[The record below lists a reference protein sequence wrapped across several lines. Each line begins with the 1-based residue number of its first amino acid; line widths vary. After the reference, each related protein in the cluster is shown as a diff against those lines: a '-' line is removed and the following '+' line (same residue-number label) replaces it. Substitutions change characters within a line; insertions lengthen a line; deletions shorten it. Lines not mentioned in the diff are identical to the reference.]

1 MKPRIKT
8 EYVDRETGEKLTA
21 AHVQKKYVKIKCKKT
36 IKNLGWNIEIT
47 YLWECELNN
56 QLTLTL

>member
-1 MKPRIKT
+1 MTPKIKT
-8 EYVDRETGEKLTA
+8 EYVDTTTGEQLTKA
-21 AHVQKKYVKIKCKKT
+21 QVQKKYVKIKCKKT